1 MDIVVSV
8 KNLEKVYKRQRR
20 ESGLKNVIKDFFR
33 RQYTQIQALKKVSF
47 TVRKGEIIGYIGPNG
62 AGKTTTLKILSGILY
77 PSGGDVEVLGFTPW
91 KRKREFLKKITL
103 IMGQKNQLWWDIPA
117 MDSFLLFK
125 EIYEVPDHIFKK
137 QINTLLDM
145 LDAGKLVNYPVRHLS
160 MGERMKMEIVAALI
174 HNPDIIFLDEP
185 TIGLDVMSQT
195 SIREFLSAYNKEFQ
209 KTIILTS
216 YYMKDIEEL
225 SNRVIFIMN
234 GEIIYDGSID
244 KLISRTLSH
253 EYVEVTFGTGKGFVK
268 KSYKVKKEE
277 MPDFLRKILTS
288 NNGSIVE
295 IRHRKPDLEEVAR
308 IIMASKGIKK
318 DE

>member
-33 RQYTQIQALKKVSF
+33 REYTEIQALKKVSF

-216 YYMKDIEEL
+216 HYMKDIEEL

-277 MPDFLRKILTS
+277 MPDFLRRILIS

-295 IRHRKPDLEEVAR
+295 IKHKKPDLEEVAR

>member
-1 MDIVVSV
+1 MDVVISV

-20 ESGLKNVIKDFFR
+20 KSGLKNVIKDFFR
-33 RQYTQIQALKKVSF
+33 REYMEIQALKKISF

-216 YYMKDIEEL
+216 HYMKDIEEL

-253 EYVEVTFGTGKGFVK
+253 EYVEVTFGAGKGFVK

-277 MPDFLRKILTS
+277 MPDFLRRILIS

-295 IRHRKPDLEEVAR
+295 IKHKKPDLEEVAR

>member
-1 MDIVVSV
+1 MDVVISV

-20 ESGLKNVIKDFFR
+20 KSGLKNVIKDFFR
-33 RQYTQIQALKKVSF
+33 REYTEIQALKKVSF

-77 PSGGDVEVLGFTPW
+77 PSGGNVEVLGFTPW

-145 LDAGKLVNYPVRHLS
+145 LDAEKLVNYPVRHLS

-209 KTIILTS
+209 KTIVLTS
-216 YYMKDIEEL
+216 HYMKDIEEL

-277 MPDFLRKILTS
+277 MPDFLRKILIS

-295 IRHRKPDLEEVAR
+295 IKHKKPDLEEVAR

>member
-1 MDIVVSV
+1 MDVVISV

-20 ESGLKNVIKDFFR
+20 KSGLKNVIKDFFR
-33 RQYTQIQALKKVSF
+33 RQYTEIQALKKVSF

-216 YYMKDIEEL
+216 HYMKDIEEL

-277 MPDFLRKILTS
+277 MPDFLRRILIS

-295 IRHRKPDLEEVAR
+295 IKHKKPDLEEVAR

>member
-1 MDIVVSV
+1 
-8 KNLEKVYKRQRR
+8 
-20 ESGLKNVIKDFFR
+20 
-33 RQYTQIQALKKVSF
+33 
-47 TVRKGEIIGYIGPNG
+47 
-62 AGKTTTLKILSGILY
+62 
-77 PSGGDVEVLGFTPW
+77 
-91 KRKREFLKKITL
+91 
-103 IMGQKNQLWWDIPA
+103 

-216 YYMKDIEEL
+216 HYMKDIEEL

-277 MPDFLRKILTS
+277 MPDFLRRILIS

-295 IRHRKPDLEEVAR
+295 IKHKKPDLEEVAR

>member
-1 MDIVVSV
+1 MDVVISV

-20 ESGLKNVIKDFFR
+20 KSGLKNVIKDFFSR
-33 RQYTQIQALKKVSF
+33 EYMEIQALKKVSF

-137 QINTLLDM
+137 QISTLLDM

-216 YYMKDIEEL
+216 HYMKDIEEL

-277 MPDFLRKILTS
+277 MPDFLRRILIS

-295 IRHRKPDLEEVAR
+295 IKHKKPDLEEVAR